1 MKKRILPVAVP
12 LLVLSGVAAAQG
24 SYPGSNDFAPYVGA
38 SLGLLRY
45 DESGLDPVSPSL
57 FIARI
62 GLPITPYL
70 AVEGRIGTGISSDN
84 SAGASVS
91 VSKIAGAYVKGSLP
105 IMPTFAVYAVGG
117 VATLGVDRNFGDGGA
132 TDTGLSYG
140 LGGDVSLPR
149 SLGVNFEWTHF
160 PGGTNAGYPY
170 HLDVLSA
177 GVTWHF

>member
-1 MKKRILPVAVP
+1 MKKRIISIALP
-12 LLVLSGVAAAQG
+12 LLAVSGVAAAQG
-24 SYPGSNDFAPYVGA
+24 VYTRNNDFSPYVGA
-38 SLGLLRY
+38 SLGVLRY

-70 AVEGRIGTGISSDN
+70 AVEGRIGTGIASDN
-84 SAGASVS
+84 NAGASVS
-91 VSKIAGAYVKGSLP
+91 VDKIGGAYLKGSLP

-117 VATLGVDRNFGDGGA
+117 IATLGVNRNFGDGGT

-149 SLGVNFEWTHF
+149 SLGVNVEWTHF
-160 PGGTNAGYPY
+160 PGGTNAGYRY

-177 GVTWHF
+177 GVTWRF